1 MRRAH
6 QVSTKFMEIANENR
20 ERGERE
26 RERERESEREGGA
39 ERERMEKHSL
49 GVSRWLVEKRIA
61 ERMAFITCISAS
73 HYLEICGRRTY
84 RKKGKMIVTINYPK
98 TLDGRIFS
106 QWNF

>member
-20 ERGERE
+20 ERGKRE
-26 RERERESEREGGA
+26 REREG

-73 HYLEICGRRTY
+73 HYLEICRCRTY
-84 RKKGKMIVTINYPK
+84 GKKGKMIVTINYPN

-106 QWNF
+106 RWNF